1 MTVASSLPRFSAIVT
16 LGTLIAACSSA
27 QTSGHIAPA
36 PPQPATI
43 GSLGTPTFEPAPSQK
58 CEHSRGFA
66 VLPCRLTFTHRRIEQ
81 IFLHGAQGSG
91 DTQEVDNCSKLATIG
106 DASGPIYLVKAK
118 KAMGT
123 CAAVFTHNGKFA
135 ILIIVDEL

>member
-1 MTVASSLPRFSAIVT
+1 MTIASSFLRLSAIAT
-16 LGTLIAACSSA
+16 LGILVAACSSA
-27 QTSGHIAPA
+27 QTWGNIAPA
-36 PPQPATI
+36 AAQPATI
-43 GSLGTPTFEPAPSQK
+43 PSLGAATSEPAAAQK

-66 VLPCRLTFTHRRIEQ
+66 VVPCRLTFTHRSFKQ

-106 DASGPIYLVKAK
+106 DLSGPIYGVKAK

-123 CAAVFTHNGKFA
+123 CAAVFTHDGKFA
-135 ILIIVDEL
+135 ILSIVDQL